1 MVFEITSKYDV
12 DDVVVLNNNQT
23 ATVLNVELQL
33 FDNYYKIRYLL
44 EFSNQERKWTDEN
57 SIAKKRTEDGTI

>member
-44 EFSNQERKWTDEN
+44 EFSNQERRWTDEN
-57 SIAKKRTEDGTI
+57 SIAKKEG

>member
-1 MVFEITSKYDV
+1 MIFEITSKYDV

-57 SIAKKRTEDGTI
+57 SIAKKEG